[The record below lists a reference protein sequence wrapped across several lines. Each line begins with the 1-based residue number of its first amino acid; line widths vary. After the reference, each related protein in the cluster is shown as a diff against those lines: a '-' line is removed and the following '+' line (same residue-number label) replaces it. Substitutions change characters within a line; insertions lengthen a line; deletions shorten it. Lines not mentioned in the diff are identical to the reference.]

1 MICIFTCWTCSK
13 KLDPEETT
21 EEYFF
26 WCSGGER
33 SNRGLKNVMIKM
45 IDTTIEK
52 KLLSQNQ
59 RLQTQLQKMR
69 KSKENLKFVQLLLKS
84 MEHIKIEEVPQKKE
98 KEN

>member
-1 MICIFTCWTCSK
+1 MNIF
-13 KLDPEETT
+13 
-21 EEYFF
+21 
-26 WCSGGER
+26 SGAIE
-33 SNRGLKNVMIKM
+33 NVMIKM

-52 KLLSQNQ
+52 KLLTQNQ

>member
-1 MICIFTCWTCSK
+1 
-13 KLDPEETT
+13 
-21 EEYFF
+21 
-26 WCSGGER
+26 
-33 SNRGLKNVMIKM
+33 MIKM

-98 KEN
+98 KDNWNG